1 MRAVWRGSVSFGL
14 VVFPVRL
21 VGATR
26 DHGFRFHEVHR
37 ADGGRL
43 RHRRVCSVCGDEVD
57 PEGMCKGY
65 ELPDG
70 RLVLLEAEDF
80 EGLAGPVESTMEV
93 VQFAAA
99 DEVDPILF
107 GRSYFVEP
115 ERVAVPSY
123 AVLRDVL
130 TRSSRVAVVRMGLR
144 RRDVLGVLRP
154 RGGVL
159 VLHTLLWPD
168 EVREPDFDLVDVD
181 VGPGAAE
188 VRLAESLVDSMT
200 ARFDPSVFSDGYREA
215 LGALIEARA
224 AGEGIPASRAPDET
238 GGGEHLLDALRRSLE
253 RVRSGRIR
261 REE

>member
-43 RHRRVCSVCGDEVD
+43 RHRRVCSVCDAEVD
-57 PEGMCKGY
+57 PEGVCKGY

-80 EGLAGPVESTMEV
+80 EGLAGPVEPTMEV

-144 RRDVLGVLRP
+144 RREVLGVLRP

-168 EVREPDFDLVDVD
+168 EVREPDFDSVD
-181 VGPGAAE
+181 VGVGAAE

-200 ARFDPSVFSDGYREA
+200 APFDPSVFSDGYREA

-224 AGEGIPASRAPDET
+224 AGDGIPVSRAPGET
-238 GGGEHLLDALRRSLE
+238 GGEAHLLDALRRSLE

>member
-1 MRAVWRGSVSFGL
+1 
-14 VVFPVRL
+14 
-21 VGATR
+21 
-26 DHGFRFHEVHR
+26 
-37 ADGGRL
+37 
-43 RHRRVCSVCGDEVD
+43 
-57 PEGMCKGY
+57 
-65 ELPDG
+65 
-70 RLVLLEAEDF
+70 
-80 EGLAGPVESTMEV
+80 MEV
-93 VQFAAA
+93 VQFASA

-123 AVLRDVL
+123 AVLREVL

-144 RRDVLGVLRP
+144 RREVLGVLRP

-168 EVREPDFDLVDVD
+168 EVREPDFGSVDVA
-181 VGPGAAE
+181 VGAGAAE

-200 ARFDPSVFSDGYREA
+200 APFDVSVFSDGYQEA
-215 LGALIEARA
+215 LAALIEARA
-224 AGEGIPASRAPDET
+224 AGDGIPVSRAPDET
-238 GGGEHLLDALRRSLE
+238 GGAHLLDALRRSLD